1 LYVNEKISDAASTTF
16 ICSFRVALPGE
27 SEAMRGSG
35 SSGLLMRRHHGDSGD
50 GRGQRGTTAGKFGL
64 VGGR

>member
-1 LYVNEKISDAASTTF
+1 
-16 ICSFRVALPGE
+16 
-27 SEAMRGSG
+27 MRGSG

-50 GRGQRGTTAGKFGL
+50 GRGQRGKSAGGQCRARAVAMAPVLAAVKVTTAGKFGL